1 MITPIYYNFN
11 LKYFGIIMVLPEKEL
26 LLWQQLRLRL
36 KITNNNFFKRWRNL
50 RDFHYLRVSNVR
62 WLKKYENDYDLK
74 VAEIS
79 IAEFQ
84 KYIISDKPVQSW
96 EDLQPEL
103 GLDRDV

>member
-1 MITPIYYNFN
+1 MAKFEGLSLSESIKRT
-11 LKYFGIIMVLPEKEL
+11 MVE
-26 LLWQQLRLRL
+26 
-36 KITNNNFFKRWRNL
+36 
-50 RDFHYLRVSNVR
+50 
-62 WLKKYENDYDLK
+62 KYENDYDLK